1 MEDENMETE
10 MVRRV
15 MAHAR
20 STIQVIDSKKRLSR
34 CDEALLSFPAALAD
48 EQTTRKELISWQA
61 PTAPLAVRKLLH
73 LLAHVLAAELS
84 FDEQSLAEITA
95 ETRRLESDSRAS
107 SPDLPDDQVLASNG
121 SCNGLDE
128 SKSTSLQNLAEG
140 KDFKSGAL
148 CVFVQVP
155 HIREDD

>member
-34 CDEALLSFPAALAD
+34 CDGALLSFPAALAD

-84 FDEQSLAEITA
+84 FDEQSLAEIAA

-128 SKSTSLQNLAEG
+128 SKSTS
-140 KDFKSGAL
+140 
-148 CVFVQVP
+148 
-155 HIREDD
+155 EDD